1 MEVVD
6 ALTAPLTTDNSLATQ
21 SPVASPFSLKYQVE
35 SPGSPIVCHL
45 TFITYEISAA
55 SLKLKPGGPTQASGP
70 VFNFAVISIRD

>member
-45 TFITYEISAA
+45 TFITYEIRRIISPI
-55 SLKLKPGGPTQASGP
+55 KPYIYLLSPLLY
-70 VFNFAVISIRD
+70 F